1 MAKKKIV
8 KEEIVD
14 LTAPAIQDEQTLPS
28 AGLGDVVKSITS
40 ALGIETCNKC
50 EERRKQL
57 NKMFPWLNA
66 KEMETLKGEDEAL
79 MIRIRKTPS
88 AVQNDDVD
96 ALFKLYNRIYTPQ
109 RPIKRCQCP
118 GLLRTVVERLELL
131 MTQD

>member
-40 ALGIETCNKC
+40 ALGIETCTKC